1 MYVICGYI
9 IVAVR
14 NTELAQLL

>member
-1 MYVICGYI
+1 MCGYI

-14 NTELAQLL
+14 NAELAQLL